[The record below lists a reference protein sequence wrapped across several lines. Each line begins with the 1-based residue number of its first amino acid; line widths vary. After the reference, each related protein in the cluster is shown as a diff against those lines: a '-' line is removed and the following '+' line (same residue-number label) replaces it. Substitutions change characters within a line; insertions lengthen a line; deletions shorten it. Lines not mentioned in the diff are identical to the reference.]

1 MDRGKHKPR
10 RGELGRGGW
19 GVSIS
24 QEGRGRGVGG
34 SEGFLELT
42 RKMKIPF
49 HFCKVPLIELVQKQK
64 IMFLNILIPC
74 LIETYQIYRCQ
85 LVLKMLFLYS
95 SCLKFCLLLTYLEH
109 ASTRDFNK

>member
-1 MDRGKHKPR
+1 M
-10 RGELGRGGW
+10 
-19 GVSIS
+19 
-24 QEGRGRGVGG
+24 GG

-85 LVLKMLFLYS
+85 LVLKMLFPYS
-95 SCLKFCLLLTYLEH
+95 SRSRILARTDLEH
-109 ASTRDFNK
+109 ASARDFNK

>member
-1 MDRGKHKPR
+1 M
-10 RGELGRGGW
+10 
-19 GVSIS
+19 
-24 QEGRGRGVGG
+24 GG

-42 RKMKIPF
+42 RKRKIPF

-85 LVLKMLFLYS
+85 LVLKMLFPYS
-95 SCLKFCLLLTYLEH
+95 SCSRISARADLEH
-109 ASTRDFNK
+109 ASARDFNK